1 MYTTKNSWTAT
12 HNKNTQTSTT
22 LKCKAFAAKFYT
34 GRVLHQKMLTPQNL
48 LGQRVF
54 SPKCLDQTTF
64 TTEDVTSK
72 RLHQKTFDTRG
83 TLEQR
88 HFIPKSFYARKFL
101 QNLFTLGDFATK
113 YVYAVHLLHQ
123 TSTVHQRVFTP
134 KDFDT
139 TNFYTRKLFRNV
151 EPQTFHTNPFLQQTT
166 LTTKMHFAPKTLYT
180 NELVHQR
187 PSYTRSL
194 FLHLVLC
201 VFFDQKTLTPETFHK
216 QSAQCTPKTLR
227 HQ

>member
-1 MYTTKNSWTAT
+1 M
-12 HNKNTQTSTT
+12 
-22 LKCKAFAAKFYT
+22 
-34 GRVLHQKMLTPQNL
+34 
-48 LGQRVF
+48 
-54 SPKCLDQTTF
+54 
-64 TTEDVTSK
+64 
-72 RLHQKTFDTRG
+72 
-83 TLEQR
+83 
-88 HFIPKSFYARKFL
+88 
-101 QNLFTLGDFATK
+101 
-113 YVYAVHLLHQ
+113 HLLHQ

-201 VFFDQKTLTPETFHK
+201 VFFTRRHLHLFQTVCTVYTKNFKTPVNFTGETFCNNGSTK
-216 QSAQCTPKTLR
+216 FYTGRLS
-227 HQ
+227 

>member
-1 MYTTKNSWTAT
+1 MFTPVNHAMYTTKNSWTAT

-64 TTEDVTSK
+64 TAEDVTSK
-72 RLHQKTFDTRG
+72 RLHQKTFDIRG

-101 QNLFTLGDFATK
+101 QNLFTLGDFCNKICLRSAPI
-113 YVYAVHLLHQ
+113 
-123 TSTVHQRVFTP
+123 TP
-134 KDFDT
+134 NKHCASKS
-139 TNFYTRKLFRNV
+139 FYTKRLWHH
-151 EPQTFHTNPFLQQTT
+151 QL
-166 LTTKMHFAPKTLYT
+166 LY
-180 NELVHQR
+180 
-187 PSYTRSL
+187 
-194 FLHLVLC
+194 
-201 VFFDQKTLTPETFHK
+201 
-216 QSAQCTPKTLR
+216 
-227 HQ
+227 